1 MQAGW
6 ALRLKDALRKMRVRV
21 LLFSLGGIALAIS
34 ARYIAPYLPEI
45 PGIDLASGAV
55 DSLLNIIATSMLSVT
70 TFSMSIIVGAY
81 GSVTTNATPR
91 ATLLLEEDRT
101 AQTAV
106 AVFIGSFLFSIVGI
120 IGLSAG
126 LYPGDARVLL
136 FVVTILDILLITWAL
151 LRWVS
156 HLNDFGRMRDI
167 IARIEAACRGP
178 AMEFREEPVLG
189 GVAVDRATD
198 LVGPDLIA
206 TDSGYVRFVDLH
218 LLQAGAEASDITVA
232 ILRMPGKYV
241 HQGEPLLRLS
251 APVSDDAET
260 VLRGGFTLGAS
271 RSFDQDLRYGLT
283 VLSEVGSKALSPG
296 INDPGTAIE
305 VLRAGTR
312 IFEMLHETPARQSAP
327 RFDRVLVPRLDF
339 KALYQSFFA
348 PIARDGAGQ
357 IEVQEALQDCL
368 VALARFGNGDAA
380 RRESERAMSRAL
392 NTLTEPWEKAQLRDA
407 QD

>member
-1 MQAGW
+1 M
-6 ALRLKDALRKMRVRV
+6 LRLKDALRRMRVRV
-21 LLFSLGGIALAIS
+21 MLFSLGGIVLAIS
-34 ARYIAPYLPEI
+34 ARYLAPYLPEI

-126 LYPGDARVLL
+126 LYPGDARVIL
-136 FVVTILDILLITWAL
+136 FIVTILDILLITSAL

-167 IARIEAACRGP
+167 IARIEDACRGP
-178 AMEFREEPVLG
+178 AQAFREEPVLG
-189 GVAVDRATD
+189 GVAVDRADD

-206 TDSGYVRFVDLH
+206 TESGYVRYVDLN
-218 LLQAGAEASDITVA
+218 LLQSRAAAADITVA

-251 APVSDDAET
+251 APVSDQAT
-260 VLRGGFTLGAS
+260 AALRGAFALGPS
-271 RSFDQDLRYGLT
+271 RSFEQDLRYGLT

-312 IFEMLHETPARQSAP
+312 ILEMLHEAPDAQAAP

-339 KALYQSFFA
+339 RALYQVFFA

-357 IEVQEALQDCL
+357 IEVQETLQDCL
-368 VALARFGNGDAA
+368 VALARFGNSDAA
-380 RRESERAMSRAL
+380 RRESEHALSRAM
-392 NTLTEPWEKAQLRDA
+392 NTLTEPWEKAQLRAARD
-407 QD
+407 